1 MATPEE
7 RLVAAL
13 SAAKIQNTNHFAT
26 LQRQIDLLVA
36 YLLAKA

>member
-1 MATPEE
+1 MAALED
-7 RLVAAL
+7 RLVVALAA
-13 SAAKIQNTNHFAT
+13 ARVRNTNHFGT